1 MSLLG
6 FLYFAAYAVIFG
18 LIVNW
23 AKAHFAGGAFGSAL
37 AAIY

>member
-1 MSLLG
+1 MSLIG
-6 FLYFAAYAVIFG
+6 FLYFSAYAILFG

-23 AKAHFAGGAFGSAL
+23 AKAHFAGGAVGSAL